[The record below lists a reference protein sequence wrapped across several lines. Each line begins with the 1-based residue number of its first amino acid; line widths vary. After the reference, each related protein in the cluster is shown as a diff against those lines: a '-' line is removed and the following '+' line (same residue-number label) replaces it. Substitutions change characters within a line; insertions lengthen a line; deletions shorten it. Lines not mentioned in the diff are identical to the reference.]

1 MNRHDSPSS
10 YWKVKA
16 NFLGARPDPRGGL
29 TTAGPPGP
37 SATSLR
43 PLTTSAPRSRLWGR
57 QPPTTVPVR
66 FAGEAIY
73 PMKSTAADK
82 IVSP

>member
-16 NFLGARPDPRGGL
+16 NSSAPGPTPEASLPP
-29 TTAGPPGP
+29 GPPGP
-37 SATSLR
+37 SATSLC
-43 PLTTSAPRSRLWGR
+43 PLTTSAPGSTLSGR
-57 QPPTTVPVR
+57 QPAATVPVR

-73 PMKSTAADK
+73 PMKSAAADK